1 MNNLHHFVHC
11 FQHFEVSDDLLPSA
25 NLQILLDRLDDGL
38 QNAFVAFNQAARFDS
53 LKTNRQTCRRNP
65 LSGGIFTSA
74 FLLLYLFQWETGVGG
89 FVPAGF
95 DLSSLSTRLLF
106 PARPFDSGKAGLKN
120 QIEKVNSIMKSI
132 RKGYSR
138 PLITHSIRK
147 FPTLGGA
154 YHHALRLTAANK
166 QCRFALEQTQSGAW
180 TVARIV
186 SGGAA

>member
-1 MNNLHHFVHC
+1 M
-11 FQHFEVSDDLLPSA
+11 
-25 NLQILLDRLDDGL
+25 
-38 QNAFVAFNQAARFDS
+38 
-53 LKTNRQTCRRNP
+53 
-65 LSGGIFTSA
+65 
-74 FLLLYLFQWETGVGG
+74 
-89 FVPAGF
+89 PAGNV
-95 DLSSLSTRLLF
+95 LSSLSTRLLF
-106 PARPFDSGKAGLKN
+106 PARLFDSGKAGLKN
-120 QIEKVNSIMKSI
+120 QHEKVNNIMKSI

>member
-1 MNNLHHFVHC
+1 M
-11 FQHFEVSDDLLPSA
+11 
-25 NLQILLDRLDDGL
+25 
-38 QNAFVAFNQAARFDS
+38 
-53 LKTNRQTCRRNP
+53 
-65 LSGGIFTSA
+65 
-74 FLLLYLFQWETGVGG
+74 
-89 FVPAGF
+89 PAGNT
-95 DLSSLSTRLLF
+95 LSSLSTRLLF
-106 PARPFDSGKAGLKN
+106 PARPFDSGN
-120 QIEKVNSIMKSI
+120 NIMNSI

-186 SGGAA
+186 SEGAA

>member
-11 FQHFEVSDDLLPSA
+11 FQHFGVSDGLCLSV
-25 NLQILLDRLDDGL
+25 NLRILLDRLNDGL
-38 QNAFVAFNQAARFDS
+38 QNTFAAFNQAARFDS
-53 LKTNRQTCRRNP
+53 LKTTRQTSRRFP

-74 FLLLYLFQWETGVGG
+74 FPLLYLFQWETGAGG
-89 FVPAGF
+89 FVPAGNV
-95 DLSSLSTRLLF
+95 LSSLSTRLLF
-106 PARPFDSGKAGLKN
+106 PARLFDSGKAGLKN
-120 QIEKVNSIMKSI
+120 QHEKVNNIMKSI

-147 FPTLGGA
+147 FPTLGSA

-186 SGGAA
+186 SGGTA

>member
-11 FQHFEVSDDLLPSA
+11 FQHFGVSDGLCLSV
-25 NLQILLDRLDDGL
+25 NLRILLDRLNDGL
-38 QNAFVAFNQAARFDS
+38 QNTFTAFNQAARFDS
-53 LKTNRQTCRRNP
+53 LKTTRQTSRRFP

-74 FLLLYLFQWETGVGG
+74 FPLLYLFQWETGAGG
-89 FVPAGF
+89 FVPAGNV
-95 DLSSLSTRLLF
+95 LSSLSTRLLF
-106 PARPFDSGKAGLKN
+106 PTRLFDSGKAGLKN
-120 QIEKVNSIMKSI
+120 QHEKVNNIMKSI

-147 FPTLGGA
+147 FPTLGSA

-186 SGGAA
+186 SGGTA

>member
-11 FQHFEVSDDLLPSA
+11 FQHFDVSDDLLPSE
-25 NLQILLDRLDDGL
+25 NLRILLDRLNSGL
-38 QNAFVAFNQAARFDS
+38 QNASAAFNQAARFSS
-53 LKTNRQTCRRNP
+53 LKTTRQTSRRFP

-74 FLLLYLFQWETGVGG
+74 FPLLYLFQWETGAGG
-89 FVPAGF
+89 FVPAGNV
-95 DLSSLSTRLLF
+95 LSSLLTRLLF
-106 PARPFDSGKAGLKN
+106 PARPFSSGKAGLKN
-120 QIEKVNSIMKSI
+120 QHEKVNNIMKSI